1 MEAAHGAAASMD
13 LSLTLAPMPPAAPP
27 SSSVSA
33 AADPAAGDSGYAH
46 GHGGGGREER
56 SSRRLFSCL
65 FCEKK
70 FLKSQALGGH
80 QNAHRKDRGAGG
92 WNASLYL
99 QSDHDDRP
107 ATTDTEAMAPARW
120 PKARLDDGGEEQL
133 QQEQLDL
140 NLKP

>member
-13 LSLTLAPMPPAAPP
+13 LSLTLAPMPPPAPP
-27 SSSVSA
+27 SSSASA
-33 AADPAAGDSGYAH
+33 AADAAAGDSGYGH

-80 QNAHRKDRGAGG
+80 QNAHRKQRIGS
-92 WNASLYL
+92 WNAHLYL

-107 ATTDTEAMAPARW
+107 ATTVAMAPARW
-120 PKARLDDGGEEQL
+120 PKARLDDDGEKQM
-133 QQEQLDL
+133 QQQLDL
-140 NLKP
+140 SLKL